1 MQWATWHRVV
11 EGSVEQF
18 VTLHVKP
25 HKQTPS
31 RVFSSQEASRSTL
44 RGGCCSMLRERC
56 TVSTIDSSSL
66 QSSKLSLVA
75 PWRGNF
81 HWERLKPGQAHGVSA
96 ETPSGRLATVS
107 ANNTAWDSYS
117 ITKNM
122 NEFASR
128 SASLMCP
135 LETDILSWY
144 RVDTYQ
150 HFGETWQLSWR
161 WTQQVSPKHWYTFQN
176 PVILTCSAITPLQLV
191 RNSVLMPSTTLAKPQ
206 R

>member
-1 MQWATWHRVV
+1 M
-11 EGSVEQF
+11 F
-18 VTLHVKP
+18 
-25 HKQTPS
+25 
-31 RVFSSQEASRSTL
+31 
-44 RGGCCSMLRERC
+44 RERC

-96 ETPSGRLATVS
+96 ETPSGRLTIVS

-117 ITKNM
+117 INKNM
-122 NEFASR
+122 NEFASP

-161 WTQQVSPKHWYTFQN
+161 WMQQVSPKHWYTFQN
-176 PVILTCSAITPLQLV
+176 PVILTCSAITPLYSLYEIQFWCNQPLSQ
-191 RNSVLMPSTTLAKPQ
+191 NPSAKQAVLCEINWEFIIK